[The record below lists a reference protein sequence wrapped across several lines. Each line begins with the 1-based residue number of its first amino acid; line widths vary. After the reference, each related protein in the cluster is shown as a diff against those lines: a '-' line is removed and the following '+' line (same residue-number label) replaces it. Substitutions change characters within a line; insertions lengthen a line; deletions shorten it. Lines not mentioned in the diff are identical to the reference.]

1 MGVHRDALPLNSVI
15 GVLQPDFHHHQ
26 RPPGCQTQWT
36 LSDLLSHVAHAL
48 FAHCLSSFPCFGFS
62 SITFGFY
69 LFAFGRL
76 SSILVKSPQSH
87 GLCSIPA
94 LLLVCLPVTWV
105 TCQIL
110 LSQRVSSY
118 VKWGFTERTPWS
130 SELIAALTDIICSSD
145 CRWLSPVLWLFFP
158 FH

>member
-1 MGVHRDALPLNSVI
+1 MLCLSIQSLVS
-15 GVLQPDFHHHQ
+15 FS
-26 RPPGCQTQWT
+26 QTFT
-36 LSDLLSHVAHAL
+36 TTRDLLVARPSRPFPTFSL
-48 FAHCLSSFPCFGFS
+48 TWLTPCLHTAFSSFPCFGFS

-130 SELIAALTDIICSSD
+130 SELIAALADIICSSD